1 MRAKLTIA
9 RAKQPT
15 ETRPTF
21 GIVIASLMKGLVLG
35 VIAGLALGLAFGWM
49 PLPWDATPGVTS
61 IFTQTPEVPII
72 FTKNPTVPV
81 SDGGQAVS
89 ASSSLDG
96 GNRADRVK
104 ERNHGP
110 GNHFV
115 VLRRQGER
123 NARHAFLYPRHPNR
137 TRSGAGHRA

>member
-9 RAKQPT
+9 QAKQPT

-21 GIVIASLMKGLVLG
+21 GIVIASLMKGLGLG
-35 VIAGLALGLAFGWM
+35 VIAGLTLGMAFGWV

-72 FTKNPTVPV
+72 FTKNPTV
-81 SDGGQAVS
+81 SSGDHAVS

-96 GNRADRVK
+96 GNRADRLK

-110 GNHFV
+110 GNRFV
-115 VLRRQGER
+115 VLRHQGER
-123 NARHAFLYPRHPNR
+123 SARHAFLYPRHPNR
-137 TRSGAGHRA
+137 IRSGAVHRA